1 MQGLEAV
8 VQAKLN
14 RHSSYMHNAV
24 VQLLHLTDFRFVF
37 RKCQNHYSILN
48 ISCNNSIWL
57 TFLGMLAGYVLVTA
71 PLSSKQ

>member
-8 VQAKLN
+8 VQAELN

-48 ISCNNSIWL
+48 ISCNN
-57 TFLGMLAGYVLVTA
+57 
-71 PLSSKQ
+71 